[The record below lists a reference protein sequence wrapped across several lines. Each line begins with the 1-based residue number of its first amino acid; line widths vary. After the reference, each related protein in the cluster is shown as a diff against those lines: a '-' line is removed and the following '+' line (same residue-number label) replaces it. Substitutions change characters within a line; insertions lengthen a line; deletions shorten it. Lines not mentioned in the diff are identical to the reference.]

1 MITVRYMGPY
11 SPQLFESL
19 FIANDY
25 ADFEEVAIATGESK
39 AVAAARAISHLQ
51 GKGFGP
57 IMDQIIEFVEREAPR
72 NSHFVE
78 GDLFCSVY
86 CILGVSAE
94 R

>member
-1 MITVRYMGPY
+1 MKPAKRLSMITVRYMGPY

-39 AVAAARAISHLQ
+39 AVAAARAISHLHGQ
-51 GKGFGP
+51 DYRVRGTRGP
-57 IMDQIIEFVEREAPR
+57 EELTLRR
-72 NSHFVE
+72 
-78 GDLFCSVY
+78 
-86 CILGVSAE
+86 